1 MLQRAFENVRDDLHV
16 GVRMRREAAAAG
28 DAVVVDDAQ
37 RAKAHVLLVEVGA
50 EGKAVAAVQPAEV
63 GTAALLGSAK
73 GQHVASPFLGAPEV
87 AGVSR
92 RHISSVDP
100 IALNPPIMNH
110 SGSIL
115 ATMDKLDAMNA
126 FAKVVAAG
134 SYAEAARRLGLTRSA
149 VSKAVMELE
158 QLLGARLLD
167 RTTRRV
173 TPTEAGLA
181 YYERCVSILA
191 DVEETEIQI
200 SRLHD
205 EPRGVLKINAPMSF
219 GTMYLGEAVAE
230 FMARYPELRIELV
243 LNDRFID
250 PLEEGVDVTVR
261 IGALADSSLIA
272 RRLAPARL
280 RARRLA
286 RLSRRARHTP
296 RRRRTLRN
304 HRCLAYGHM
313 AAVHRWHLHAGRRG
327 RVRCRSPRRCA
338 PTTARCCARR
348 RWPATASPICRR
360 SSSGPT
366 SQRASWCRCCRDNP
380 PTELGIYALYAPN
393 RYLAAKTRVFIDF
406 LVATLR
412 RGAGLGRLPARGT
425 ATSGYSSQRGR
436 SERSSVSPDT

>member
-1 MLQRAFENVRDDLHV
+1 
-16 GVRMRREAAAAG
+16 
-28 DAVVVDDAQ
+28 
-37 RAKAHVLLVEVGA
+37 
-50 EGKAVAAVQPAEV
+50 
-63 GTAALLGSAK
+63 
-73 GQHVASPFLGAPEV
+73 
-87 AGVSR
+87 
-92 RHISSVDP
+92 
-100 IALNPPIMNH
+100 
-110 SGSIL
+110 
-115 ATMDKLDAMNA
+115 MDKLDAMNA

-219 GTMYLGEAVAE
+219 GILYLGEAVAE
-230 FMARYPELRIELV
+230 FMTRYPELRIELV

-261 IGALADSSLIA
+261 IGALGDSSLIA

-280 RARRLA
+280 ALVASPQYIERHGAPQTPQD
-286 RLSRRARHTP
+286 LSV
-296 RRRRTLRN
+296 

-313 AAVHRWHLHAGRRG
+313 AAVHRWQLMQGSEVVAVQITSSLCSNNGEVLRTAALAGNGIANLPTFLVGPDIAAGRL
-327 RVRCRSPRRCA
+327 VAVLP
-338 PTTARCCARR
+338 
-348 RWPATASPICRR
+348 
-360 SSSGPT
+360 
-366 SQRASWCRCCRDNP
+366 DNP
-380 PTELGIYALYAPN
+380 PTELGIFALYAPN

-406 LVATLR
+406 LVARFGEDPGWDAFRQT
-412 RGAGLGRLPARGT
+412 AR
-425 ATSGYSSQRGR
+425 A
-436 SERSSVSPDT
+436 